1 MSTSVGFKNYDLF
14 NWLMSS
20 ENTRKSTKTCWYHA
34 ILVPCQKMKRYPSNL
49 FLEVPCV
56 LNLTSALYLSLL
68 IPFLC
73 SLFFLSSMEQFPP
86 DVLCHSVALIK
97 KCLLPS
103 SSLLCSRQEVQQM
116 MFPVRKSMQGIGI
129 SAFHKNSPVDA
140 INNKTSLVYIT
151 TVVIHSLVSYLHCYL
166 RTKLSHLC
174 PMQNL

>member
-1 MSTSVGFKNYDLF
+1 MLVSCNPRTTLENEKVSKQFVFGGTMCFELDIRSVLV
-14 NWLMSS
+14 SS
-20 ENTRKSTKTCWYHA
+20 HSF
-34 ILVPCQKMKRYPSNL
+34 S
-49 FLEVPCV
+49 
-56 LNLTSALYLSLL
+56 
-68 IPFLC
+68 LC